1 MLNPKLYS
9 TFLLWLL
16 SELYENLPE
25 VGDAELPKLVFFFDE
40 AHMLFDGTSKAL
52 VDKIE
57 QVVRLIRS
65 KGVGVYFVTQSPT
78 DIPEEILGQLG
89 NRIQHALRAFTP
101 KDQKAVRSA
110 AQTFRTNPAFSTEQA
125 IMELGTGEALVSFLD
140 PKGAPS
146 VVERAK
152 ILFPLS
158 QIGAIT
164 DEERRVLIASAPLTI
179 RAYDTAVD
187 RVSAYEVLIE
197 QQAAAA
203 KEAEE
208 AAAQEEEAK
217 RQALEEKEQQK
228 KQRSGVGRG
237 LLGTL
242 IGAAATSF
250 IRSVSTSMA
259 KSLVGGSSKK
269 KKSTGKSILGKAAQT
284 ATTTATRKIVNE
296 TLKNLLK

>member
-1 MLNPKLYS
+1 
-9 TFLLWLL
+9 
-16 SELYENLPE
+16 

-40 AHMLFDGTSKAL
+40 AHMLFNGTSKAL
-52 VDKIE
+52 VEKIE

-110 AQTFRTNPAFSTEQA
+110 AQTFRTNPAFSTEEA

-140 PKGAPS
+140 AKGAPS

-187 RVSAYEVLIE
+187 RVSAYEVLTE

-208 AAAQEEEAK
+208 AAAQEEESK

-228 KQRSGVGRG
+228 KQRGGIGRG

-269 KKSTGKSILGKAAQT
+269 STGKSILGKAAQT

>member
-1 MLNPKLYS
+1 
-9 TFLLWLL
+9 
-16 SELYENLPE
+16 
-25 VGDAELPKLVFFFDE
+25 
-40 AHMLFDGTSKAL
+40 MLFNGTSKAL
-52 VDKIE
+52 VEKIE

-101 KDQKAVRSA
+101 KDLKAVRSA

-187 RVSAYEVLIE
+187 RVSAYEVLTE

-269 KKSTGKSILGKAAQT
+269 KSTGKSILGKAAQT